1 MADILMFVLLL
12 GASELLYAVVGPIF
26 WLAIIPTVICA
37 IAVMLLRV
45 AVNRSTSTPQ
55 PGEYVAAK

>member
-1 MADILMFVLLL
+1 MASGIKL
-12 GASELLYAVVGPIF
+12 GHIF

-45 AVNRSTSTPQ
+45 AVNRSTLTPQ